1 MARLGGRISQILI
14 KGVTGSSTE
23 LLVAWESP
31 SLPAPVEAMQST
43 LHPAHT
49 IHEQIKLW
57 KREKIAKFM
66 CNSQAL
72 NLATGTAAFA
82 KANRNSCKIKASS
95 PFLEKERAGGEE
107 IRERR
112 KDRQKDGCE
121 VGEEDRALL
130 LAGCMFR
137 SASVPLWCLGAM
149 SLQPLAGCP

>member
-23 LLVAWESP
+23 VLVAWESP
-31 SLPAPVEAMQST
+31 SPPAPVEAMQST

-72 NLATGTAAFA
+72 SLAKGTAAFA

-95 PFLEKERAGGEE
+95 PFLEKERKSRRRRYEGEE
-107 IRERR
+107 ER
-112 KDRQKDGCE
+112 
-121 VGEEDRALL
+121 
-130 LAGCMFR
+130 
-137 SASVPLWCLGAM
+137 
-149 SLQPLAGCP
+149 